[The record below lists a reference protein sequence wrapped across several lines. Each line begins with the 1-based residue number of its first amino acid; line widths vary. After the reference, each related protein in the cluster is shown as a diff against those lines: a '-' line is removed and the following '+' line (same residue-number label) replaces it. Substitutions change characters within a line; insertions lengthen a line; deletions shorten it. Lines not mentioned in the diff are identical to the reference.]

1 MAVLTLV
8 LMPAVRLLTQNVTKV
23 VMEPVSSIL
32 PLTLLITTLVLHYHL
47 MVNWVSLNPEQQD
60 ATNATTNTQDGSGA
74 SGAGGS
80 LYLSTNSL
88 TNSGSITANGGAQG
102 LSSRLAF
109 FKP

>member
-60 ATNATTNTQDGSGA
+60 AALTQLPTPKMEA
-74 SGAGGS
+74 VHQVQAV
-80 LYLSTNSL
+80 LY
-88 TNSGSITANGGAQG
+88 ICQ
-102 LSSRLAF
+102 
-109 FKP
+109 PIV